1 MNDEVR
7 ACNCALWVMSHG
19 SHEDLVMHAPSF
31 VPEAKIKQPLNT
43 HAGAAKKGF
52 VAMVAL
58 SCGGTRRL

>member
-1 MNDEVR
+1 
-7 ACNCALWVMSHG
+7 MSHG

>member
-43 HAGAAKKGF
+43 HTQEQPKRASSPW
-52 VAMVAL
+52 L
-58 SCGGTRRL
+58 L